1 MENTFIILQKQEK
14 CYRRPWRLRIFC
26 ISRMK
31 VRTGKKGRKKL
42 DKEDDAS
49 DRGGDGDDADRN
61 NVDVLPWQGFVF

>member
-1 MENTFIILQKQEK
+1 MLLKSRWSKISGVARILQSSTDFI
-14 CYRRPWRLRIFC
+14 LFC

-61 NVDVLPWQGFVF
+61 NVDVLP

>member
-1 MENTFIILQKQEK
+1 
-14 CYRRPWRLRIFC
+14 
-26 ISRMK
+26 MK

-61 NVDVLPWQGFVF
+61 NVDVLPGQGFVFLVHELMVFYH